1 MKRIF
6 MLLAAAFLVFLPP
19 ALLSAQ
25 MCTPGQCMVEPG
37 FRKNMGTISAMMGDM
52 HQMLQSG
59 KLTPA
64 QQKHIL
70 EMMNQMSGIMK
81 NMGSL
86 EAPQKE
92 AQIQQQL
99 QQMQKGLQDMKAQ
112 LSK

>member
-1 MKRIF
+1 
-6 MLLAAAFLVFLPP
+6 MLLAAAVLVFSTP

-25 MCTPGQCMVEPG
+25 MCSPGQCMVKPG
-37 FRKNMGTISAMMGDM
+37 LRNNVGLMSAMMGDM
-52 HQMLQSG
+52 HQMVRSG

-64 QQKHIL
+64 QQQRML
-70 EMMNQMSGIMK
+70 GMMNQMSGMMK
-81 NMGSL
+81 DMCSP
-86 EAPQKE
+86 EEPQKE